1 MTATSFRW
9 GNAQFLMKKHYTLSG
24 CGWRR
29 LLKVADTCAAF
40 ISSIILKQRWLRNPQ
55 IVHLERSNPSM
66 RVTQLLNRCYAS
78 VQEQERR
85 EQKTLKIFELNLIW
99 MRTAAERFRERETAL
114 LSEPELVI
122 RQLPGWT
129 LANFLGASGSC
140 RMSNSG

>member
-1 MTATSFRW
+1 
-9 GNAQFLMKKHYTLSG
+9 
-24 CGWRR
+24 
-29 LLKVADTCAAF
+29 
-40 ISSIILKQRWLRNPQ
+40 
-55 IVHLERSNPSM
+55 
-66 RVTQLLNRCYAS
+66 
-78 VQEQERR
+78 
-85 EQKTLKIFELNLIW
+85 